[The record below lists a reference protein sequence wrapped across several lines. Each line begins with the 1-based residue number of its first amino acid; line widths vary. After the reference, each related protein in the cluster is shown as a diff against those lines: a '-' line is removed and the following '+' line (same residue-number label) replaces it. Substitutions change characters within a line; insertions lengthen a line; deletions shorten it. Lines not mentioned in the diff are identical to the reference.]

1 MRFDLPRV
9 MGMIYP
15 ILVVGLIVL
24 FLVSFYL
31 FINRMVTSRRD
42 TVISLRNIEHK
53 LDLILNEM
61 NVTKHTTEAHMNEV
75 KRGDES

>member
-9 MGMIYP
+9 LGTIYP
-15 ILVVGLIVL
+15 ILFAGLIVL

-42 TVISLRNIEHK
+42 TVISLRNIELK

-61 NVTKHTTEAHMNEV
+61 NVTKPTTEAQMNEV
-75 KRGDES
+75 KGGDKS